1 MPEQNLAEIRQLL
14 QQSTPEY
21 RLALFKELRVT
32 HQIHKLEEAFGA
44 PAEVILEAIHRA
56 PELTRRMLRGVIADA
71 AFFQYVVPAIA
82 DRGWKDITPEGNYA
96 FDYQLADAAG
106 SVTIQVKLQRS
117 EKGRPVVK
125 DGRRYG
131 FGPEVFMVEPQKT
144 RGGTDKENKKT
155 RPYRYG
161 DFDILAV
168 SLQPST
174 GKWDTFRYTLGRWLM
189 QGKEPDEIATMQP
202 VPLAPNEFWTDDLEI
217 ATQWLRADS
226 GDKRIQI
233 IARAPERPNIA

>member
-1 MPEQNLAEIRQLL
+1 MLPMAEQDLIEVKRLL

-21 RLALFKELRVT
+21 RLALFKELRAT
-32 HQIHKLEEAFGA
+32 HKIHKLEEAFGA

-71 AFFQYVVPAIA
+71 AFSQYVVPAIA
-82 DRGWKDITPEGNYA
+82 DSGLRYITPKGNYT
-96 FDYQLADAAG
+96 FDYKLADTIG
-106 SVTIQVKLQRS
+106 SITIQVKLQRS
-117 EKGRPVVK
+117 ERGRPVVK

-131 FGPEVFMVEPQKT
+131 FGPEVFMVEPQTT

-174 GKWDTFRYTLGRWLM
+174 GKWDTFRYTLARWLI
-189 QGKEPDEIATMQP
+189 QGNEPSEIATMQP
-202 VPLAPNEFWTDDLEI
+202 VPTAPNDFWTDDLVT
-217 ATQWLRADS
+217 AAQWLRGDPS
-226 GDKRIQI
+226 DKRMRI
-233 IARAPERPNIA
+233 ITVSK